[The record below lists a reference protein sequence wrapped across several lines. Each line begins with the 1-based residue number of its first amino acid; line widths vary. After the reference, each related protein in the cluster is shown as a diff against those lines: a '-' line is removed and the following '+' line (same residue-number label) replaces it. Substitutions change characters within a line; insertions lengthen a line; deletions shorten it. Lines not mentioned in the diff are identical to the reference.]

1 MITPENQQVPAVLDQ
16 MTTPGLASRVILELI
31 KMLLKRTNTATRH
44 ITVSS
49 FSCVSGGA
57 LNPSISMLGLFVV
70 TDDGTEKYDLFVDFF
85 KTCIVNNAIG
95 ADSPAA
101 ISDLYNTLRL
111 YFVLPNRGGKLEAK
125 WGAVT
130 CLKLQEAINRGFTT
144 EVQNG

>member
-1 MITPENQQVPAVLDQ
+1 M
-16 MTTPGLASRVILELI
+16 ASRVILELI

-111 YFVLPNRGGKLEAK
+111 YFVLPNRGGEA
-125 WGAVT
+125 GGQMGRRYL
-130 CLKLQEAINRGFTT
+130 LKTAGSY
-144 EVQNG
+144 

>member
-70 TDDGTEKYDLFVDFF
+70 TDDGAESYNLFVDFF

-95 ADSPAA
+95 DDSPAA

-111 YFVLPNRGGKLEAK
+111 YFALPNKGGKLEAK
-125 WGAVT
+125 WGVVT
-130 CLKLQEAINRGFTT
+130 CLKLQEAINRGFPT
-144 EVQNG
+144 EVKNE